1 MANSEDELYELLQS
15 KRASGEV
22 ADNESKSTVGTTGL
36 YDDPEDRAE
45 GGEQHA
51 PWGEEGP
58 SEGSRPNQAF
68 HNSTGVYDEHKKN
81 RQGVVDN
88 AFSGRK
94 NTDKADQA
102 LISANFDH
110 GRKGDFTAHSIHLQS
125 KSVEKIS
132 HPHTPTLMERVLK
145 VAGRI

>member
-1 MANSEDELYELLQS
+1 MANHEDDLYELLQS
-15 KRASGEV
+15 KKASGEV
-22 ADNESKSTVGTTGL
+22 KDNESASTVGTTSL

-45 GGEQHA
+45 GGKPES

-68 HNSTGVYDEHKKN
+68 HNSDGVYDEHKKG

-94 NTDKADQA
+94 NTDSADQA
-102 LISANFDH
+102 LIAANFDH
-110 GRKGDFTAHSIHLQS
+110 GKKGDFTAHSIHLQS
-125 KSVEKIS
+125 KSVEKVS
-132 HPHTPTLMERVLK
+132 HPRTQTLMERVTK
-145 VAGRI
+145 IAGRI